1 MEPKSTKLGLNR
13 TGVATS
19 PIQSEEMRR
28 YAEQRPA
35 SSPGSELGIARERA
49 ERARES
55 QGLGSVPPP
64 HKLKG
69 LAKAALDTLK
79 GKRPTV
85 FIDKLGE
92 RLAFERVGVRL
103 YEAALS
109 KLDVYGSWEGGP
121 TREALQRIAD
131 QELEHMGLCKQA
143 LEDLGADPTVE
154 TPAADLTAL
163 VSMGVPDALTDPRIN
178 LRQCLEA
185 LLVAELTDNASWEL
199 LIELTDKL
207 GHGELA
213 TRFQRAL
220 DEEADHLAYVRS
232 WLAAGLSLEAQ
243 LGEEAAGAPA

>member
-1 MEPKSTKLGLNR
+1 MEPKSSKLGLNR
-13 TGVATS
+13 TGTATS
-19 PIQSEEMRR
+19 PIHSQEMKL
-28 YAEQRPA
+28 YAEQRPP

-55 QGLGSVPPP
+55 EGLGTVPPP
-64 HKLKG
+64 PKLKG
-69 LAKAALDTLK
+69 MAKAAMDALK

-85 FIDKLGE
+85 LIDKLGE

-121 TREALQRIAD
+121 TREGLQRIAD

-143 LEDLGADPTVE
+143 LEDLGADPTVQ

-163 VSMGVPDALTDPRIN
+163 VGMGLPEAMTDPRIN
-178 LRQCLEA
+178 LRQSLEA
-185 LLVAELTDNASWEL
+185 LLVAELTDNAGWEL
-199 LIELTDKL
+199 LIEVADKV

-232 WLAAGLSLEAQ
+232 WLSAGLGVEVQ